1 VVSHVARTVA
11 LLAQAA
17 NASGHAQAA
26 CSTADEHARVM
37 RDTYTPIAEE
47 SGHDAPNAA
56 SRHVLDAQEALT
68 EITNR
73 LHDAVEALRTYAQRI
88 APGLAGALSPDSA
101 YSPTGAELLDLARE
115 SAASKSRKAQWLD
128 ELARGGADISEAG
141 HNTLDDVAAMR
152 KEYTKMPDPP
162 GPSSAIATQPRDP
175 STPAV
180 TAAASEPSAGH
191 VADIAVA
198 IVTVALGARQFARRT
213 ARWLRS

>member
-17 NASGHAQAA
+17 DAGGRAQAA

-37 RDTYTPIAEE
+37 RDVHTPIAEE

-68 EITNR
+68 EISNR
-73 LHDAVEALRTYAQRI
+73 LHEAAEALRTYAQRI
-88 APGLAGALSPDSA
+88 APSLAGSLSPDSA
-101 YSPTGAELLDLARE
+101 YRPTGTELLDLARE

-128 ELARGGADISEAG
+128 ELARGGGDISEAG
-141 HNTLDDVAAMR
+141 HSALDDVAAVR

-162 GPSSAIATQPRDP
+162 GPSSAVSTQPRDP

-180 TAAASEPSAGH
+180 TAAASE
-191 VADIAVA
+191 
-198 IVTVALGARQFARRT
+198 
-213 ARWLRS
+213 RSYSGT